1 MASYTLKKGDTLY
14 SIAKQYNTDVASLQM
29 LNSISDPNAMKIG
42 SQLYVPSLSL
52 VRQIESFRK
61 EPTIEKEPT
70 IGKEIE
76 KLKQRGSSL
85 KGDFVPPSLSGRNVA
100 PERIQKEEPPESE
113 KKITK
118 ILEEKQRT
126 FTPPQKYQGF
136 GRITNPFDPEVRAQA
151 AKYEEE
157 KLPDPIA
164 KIQEKR
170 KIGYR
175 TEDIVD
181 AIVDTLFLSKAKA
194 FVPEKIKTKENFK
207 GKLLDKSGN
216 AYTTIVDAELKPK
229 EKTISGVVERGQ
241 EQQLQ
246 WFLNSEPINIS
257 NDNKPVYFNPS
268 DPIGFVKEKR
278 AQGYDDV
285 SLLSDIATAIDR
297 HNSVVGGEDAYKLDP
312 FKQSIVWV
320 FGTSPEKVN
329 EFKNYVDKKIFDYQN
344 TSPLVER
351 IERDYNQ
358 QEIEDYADYVSTL
371 SSEEKKKEFKKQS
384 SIARNLGISN
394 NYELVRNGVEYLKL
408 QSIYGAGKPILIKE
422 GANTTVDEKVFQYYT
437 SLKRHPRDKEQIRTL
452 TQALNR
458 IRTPNPNDKND
469 YVSIAATGRGL

>member
-14 SIAKQYNTDVASLQM
+14 SIAKQYNTDVASLQS

-52 VRQIESFRK
+52 VEQVESFR
-61 EPTIEKEPT
+61 KEPT

-100 PERIQKEEPPESE
+100 PERIQKEEPPKPE

-118 ILEEKQRT
+118 ILEEKQKT

-170 KIGYR
+170 KIGYK

-181 AIVDTLFLSKAKA
+181 AIVDALILPEAKA
-194 FVPEKIKTKENFK
+194 FVPEEIKAPVIKENFK
-207 GKLLDKSGN
+207 GKLLDKSGS

-229 EKTISGVVERGQ
+229 EKNISGIVERGQ

-246 WFLNSEPINIS
+246 WFLNSQPINIS

-268 DPIGFVKEKR
+268 NPIGFVKEKR
-278 AQGYDDV
+278 AQGYGDV

-312 FKQSIVWV
+312 LKQSIVWV

-329 EFKNYVDKKIFDYQN
+329 EFKNYVDEKIFDYKN

-351 IERDYNQ
+351 IERDSNQ

-371 SSEEKKKEFKKQS
+371 SSEEKKKEFEKQS
-384 SIARNLGISN
+384 SLARNLGISN
-394 NYELVRNGVEYLKL
+394 NYELVRNAVEYLKL

-422 GANTTVDEKVFQYYT
+422 GANTTVDDKVFQYYT

-458 IRTPNPNDKND
+458 IRVPNPNDKND

>member
-1 MASYTLKKGDTLY
+1 MASYTLKRGDTLY
-14 SIAKQYNTDVASLQM
+14 SIAKKYNTDVESLKKFNKI
-29 LNSISDPNAMKIG
+29 LDPSAMKIG
-42 SQLYVPSLSL
+42 TELYVPSPSL
-52 VRQIESFRK
+52 FRQIESFRK
-61 EPTIEKEPT
+61 EPTIEKKPT

-85 KGDFVPPSLSGRNVA
+85 KGDFVPSSLSGRNVA
-100 PERIQKEEPPESE
+100 PERIQKEEPPEPE

-175 TEDIVD
+175 TEDIED

-312 FKQSIVWV
+312 VKQSIVWV
-320 FGTSPEKVN
+320 VGTSPEKV
-329 EFKNYVDKKIFDYQN
+329 
-344 TSPLVER
+344 
-351 IERDYNQ
+351 
-358 QEIEDYADYVSTL
+358 
-371 SSEEKKKEFKKQS
+371 
-384 SIARNLGISN
+384 
-394 NYELVRNGVEYLKL
+394 
-408 QSIYGAGKPILIKE
+408 
-422 GANTTVDEKVFQYYT
+422 
-437 SLKRHPRDKEQIRTL
+437 
-452 TQALNR
+452 
-458 IRTPNPNDKND
+458 
-469 YVSIAATGRGL
+469 

>member
-52 VRQIESFRK
+52 VEQVESFR
-61 EPTIEKEPT
+61 KEPT

-100 PERIQKEEPPESE
+100 PERMQKEEPSEPE

-118 ILEEKQRT
+118 ILEEKQKT

-170 KIGYR
+170 KIGYK

-181 AIVDTLFLSKAKA
+181 AIVDTLFLPKAKA
-194 FVPEKIKTKENFK
+194 FVPEEIKNKENFK

-229 EKTISGVVERGQ
+229 EKTISGIVERGQ
-241 EQQLQ
+241 AEALQ
-246 WFLNSEPINIS
+246 RFLNAGPIDITS
-257 NDNKPVYFNPS
+257 YFKDPKERIVLDMS

-278 AQGYDDV
+278 AQGANDV
-285 SLLSDIATAIDR
+285 YLLSHIVSAIQE
-297 HNSVVGGEDAYKLDP
+297 HNKKAPGEDAYKLDP
-312 FKQSIVWV
+312 LKQSLVWI
-320 FGTSPEKVN
+320 FGTGPEKVN
-329 EFKNYVDKKIFDYQN
+329 EFKNYTDKKIFDYQN

-351 IERDYNQ
+351 IERDSNQ

-384 SIARNLGISN
+384 KIARDLGISN
-394 NYELVRNGVEYLKL
+394 NYELVRNAVEYLKL

-437 SLKRHPRDKEQIRTL
+437 SLKRHPRDKEEIRTL
-452 TQALNR
+452 TQVLNR
-458 IRTPNPNDKND
+458 IRTPNPNDEYD

>member
-52 VRQIESFRK
+52 VEQVESFK
-61 EPTIEKEPT
+61 KEPT

-85 KGDFVPPSLSGRNVA
+85 KGDFVPPSLSGRNVV
-100 PERIQKEEPPESE
+100 PERIQKEEPPEPE

-157 KLPDPIA
+157 KKEEENDPINF
-164 KIQEKR
+164 
-170 KIGYR
+170 
-175 TEDIVD
+175 IVE
-181 AIVDTLFLSKAKA
+181 TLLLPEAKA
-194 FVPEKIKTKENFK
+194 FVPEEIKTPVIKENFK
-207 GKLLDKSGN
+207 GKLLDKSGS
-216 AYTTIVDAELKPK
+216 AYTTVVDTELKPK
-229 EKTISGVVERGQ
+229 EKTISGIVEKGQ
-241 EQQLQ
+241 AEALQ
-246 WFLNSEPINIS
+246 RFLNAGPIDITS
-257 NDNKPVYFNPS
+257 YFKDPKKRVVLDMS

-278 AQGYDDV
+278 TQGASDV
-285 SLLSDIATAIDR
+285 YLLSHIVSAIQE
-297 HNSVVGGEDAYKLDP
+297 HNKKAPGEDAYKLDP
-312 FKQSIVWV
+312 LKQSLVWI

-329 EFKNYVDKKIFDYQN
+329 EFKNYADKKIFRYKN
-344 TSPLVER
+344 ASPLVER
-351 IERDYNQ
+351 IENDSNQ

-384 SIARNLGISN
+384 KIARDLGISN
-394 NYELVRNGVEYLKL
+394 DDELVRNAVEYLKL
-408 QSIYGAGKPILIKE
+408 QSIYGAGKPVLIKE
-422 GANTTVDEKVFQYYT
+422 GGNTIVDEKVSQYYT
-437 SLKRHPRDKEQIRTL
+437 SLKRHPRDKEEIRTL
-452 TQALNR
+452 TQVLNR
-458 IRTPNPNDKND
+458 IRTPNPNDEYD